1 MTKRPSWMRDCAWRS
16 RAATPWT
23 RPALPLSTLLT
34 STALFRQD
42 GSSRC
47 PKQRFRG
54 FGRTCWSSTVGGAHY
69 TDILSL
75 IKRRPNLHLSCV
87 TYTFIPG
94 NTQVS
99 IGLQVEIKDGYP
111 IIVAVKSV
119 SPLVGRV
126 FCGDCILTLN
136 DMGSNT
142 FSPKETCLGR
152 LGDWLDGQRN
162 DH

>member
-1 MTKRPSWMRDCAWRS
+1 MEARDAPSEGSVDSDERVG
-16 RAATPWT
+16 
-23 RPALPLSTLLT
+23 PAQLEELI
-34 STALFRQD
+34 
-42 GSSRC
+42 
-47 PKQRFRG
+47 
-54 FGRTCWSSTVGGAHY
+54 
-69 TDILSL
+69 TDIVFL

-126 FCGDCILTLN
+126 FCGDCILALN
-136 DMGSNT
+136 DT
-142 FSPKETCLGR
+142 WTAIPLAPKRPWPSWR
-152 LGDWLDGQRN
+152 LA
-162 DH
+162 